1 METVISI
8 IQNIGFPIACV
19 LFLGYFVRQ
28 QNDEYRTDI
37 KTLSEKH
44 DSTTR
49 AISER
54 YENALSDIANKYDRQ
69 IERFSKSIDRN
80 TQVLTALEA
89 KLERKGETSE

>member
-1 METVISI
+1 METVVSI

-19 LFLGYFVRQ
+19 LFLGYFVKQ
-28 QNDEYRTDI
+28 QNDEYREDI

-54 YENALSDIANKYDRQ
+54 YETTLSDMVNKYDKQ
-69 IERFSKSIDRN
+69 IQRFSNSIDRN
-80 TQVLTALEA
+80 TSVLTALEA
-89 KLERKGETSE
+89 KLERKGDNGE